1 MKRPLLPRTLRK
13 FQNCLFRFFSSE
25 RQAAGEAMPA
35 LSRSNHRSYWAT
47 QRIKRSRQTSFISMS
62 VSFISLLSFPKH
74 LEFLFSEALLSRTK
88 GTLSASTILVDSLK
102 TLHSCHSRAP
112 RMARPRGTSKRYSF
126 NSNSHSLSTTV
137 MATDMTTVFETVQE
151 AKEFLAAKSVAD
163 KKPLRVKKS
172 DPSRLDVV
180 CEIQTCTFKLN
191 VVSGHDGL
199 FHISKSIPHSCN
211 SVTPT
216 LQKS

>member
-1 MKRPLLPRTLRK
+1 
-13 FQNCLFRFFSSE
+13 
-25 RQAAGEAMPA
+25 MPA

-47 QRIKRSRQTSFISMS
+47 QRIKRSRQTSFISTS
-62 VSFISLLSFPKH
+62 VSFVSCYPFPSISS
-74 LEFLFSEALLSRTK
+74 LFRDALLSRTK
-88 GTLSASTILVDSLK
+88 GTLSASTTFVDSLK

-126 NSNSHSLSTTV
+126 NSNSHSLTTTV
-137 MATDMTTVFETVQE
+137 MATDMTTTFETLQE